1 MPMPCGHK
9 FISQILDEKSPILS
23 LPLGNDVYTF
33 PSASNFVSIT
43 WMLENMKYNTIS
55 QRARK
60 SAVCGE
66 YLSFFSILL

>member
-43 WMLENMKYNTIS
+43 
-55 QRARK
+55 
-60 SAVCGE
+60 
-66 YLSFFSILL
+66 